1 MAQLPEERGSDP
13 PATTEGGR
21 QIMANQEDRTIGHV
35 VYVLY
40 AIGVIFGLFSVAGV
54 IVAYIKRGD
63 VAGTLLESHFTWL
76 IRTFWI
82 TLIAGIVGV
91 ILLFVFIGWIIL
103 IAVGIWYIWRV
114 AKGWLKLNDGEALPD
129 PQAWY

>member
-1 MAQLPEERGSDP
+1 
-13 PATTEGGR
+13 
-21 QIMANQEDRTIGHV
+21 MANQSDRTIGHV

-63 VAGTLLESHFTWL
+63 VSGTIMESHFTWL

-82 TLIAGIVGV
+82 TLIGGIVGIV
-91 ILLFVFIGWIIL
+91 LLFIFIGWIVL
-103 IAVGIWYIWRV
+103 IAVGVWYIWRV

-129 PQAWY
+129 PQAWV